1 MEGFNWW
8 GFFILVLPTI
18 LVISVGFIFIVLSIL
33 CGIVRFLYSF
43 SKLKGGDNI
52 EKRKKRV
59 A

>member
-8 GFFILVLPTI
+8 GFSICVVPTVL
-18 LVISVGFIFIVLSIL
+18 LISGGFIFIVLSIL
-33 CGIVRFLYSF
+33 DGIVRFLYSF
-43 SKLKGGDNI
+43 SKLKEGDNI

>member
-8 GFFILVLPTI
+8 GFFILVVPTI
-18 LVISVGFIFIVLSIL
+18 LLISVGFIFIVLSIL
-33 CGIVRFLYSF
+33 GGIVRFLYSF
-43 SKLKGGDNI
+43 SKLKGGDHI